1 MGHRLVSRQIS
12 VGCFHGFLTEVLQ
25 LLGGDSGLKV
35 VIPNV
40 QSLCIAVSEN
50 NWRRCLTFHIYLL
63 NMRSLLSLLCLLR
76 EGRGVGRYIQYIC
89 MYVLYKLR

>member
-40 QSLCIAVSEN
+40 KSLCIAVSEK

-76 EGRGVGRYIQYIC
+76 AGTIH
-89 MYVLYKLR
+89 MYVRIVQVEMS

>member
-1 MGHRLVSRQIS
+1 MMLYKLRFVEGWVGHRLVSRQIS
-12 VGCFHGFLTEVLQ
+12 VGCFHGFLAEVLQ

-50 NWRRCLTFHIYLL
+50 NWRRCLTFL
-63 NMRSLLSLLCLLR
+63 
-76 EGRGVGRYIQYIC
+76 
-89 MYVLYKLR
+89 